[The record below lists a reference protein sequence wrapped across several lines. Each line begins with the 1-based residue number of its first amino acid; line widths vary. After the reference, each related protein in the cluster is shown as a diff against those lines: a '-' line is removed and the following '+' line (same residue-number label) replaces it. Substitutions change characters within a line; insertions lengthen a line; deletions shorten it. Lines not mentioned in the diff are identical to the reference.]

1 VAASLLWPSGHG
13 GAAAKQETLTA
24 KQKYGTVYPFLD
36 KGRGNVT
43 KRGFTLIE
51 LLVVIAIIAIL
62 AAILFPV
69 FAKAREKARQSSC
82 ASNLKQIG
90 LAVLQY
96 VQDYDEKFPHAA
108 QYTPWHAY
116 IAEGGSGRIP
126 SYPIFL
132 HRIVNAY
139 IKNDQVWTCPSGT
152 YWHGAPYS
160 TYNDESSYMWNA
172 GDGNNRLAGASLGTL
187 PEPSRTPLA
196 WDRWGYSTSAIH
208 NEGVNLVAADGHV
221 KWYRTSTC
229 SVGPWQWNY
238 ASGETGST
246 GFMNVKPVSM
256 M

>member
-1 VAASLLWPSGHG
+1 M
-13 GAAAKQETLTA
+13 
-24 KQKYGTVYPFLD
+24 
-36 KGRGNVT
+36 R
-43 KRGFTLIE
+43 RGFTLIE

-69 FAKAREKARQSSC
+69 FAKAREKARQTAC
-82 ASNLKQIG
+82 LSNCKQLA
-90 LAVLQY
+90 LAVIQY
-96 VQDYDEKFPHAA
+96 SADYDEKLVGYCTQSPANV
-108 QYTPWHAY
+108 WHPVW
-116 IAEGGSGRIP
+116 EMLNP
-126 SYPIFL
+126 
-132 HRIVNAY
+132 Y

-152 YWHGAPYS
+152 YWHGTPYS

-172 GDGNNRLAGASLGTL
+172 GDGNNRLAGASLGTI
-187 PEPSRTPLA
+187 PEPARTPVA

-208 NEGVNLVAADGHV
+208 NEGVNLVAVDGHG